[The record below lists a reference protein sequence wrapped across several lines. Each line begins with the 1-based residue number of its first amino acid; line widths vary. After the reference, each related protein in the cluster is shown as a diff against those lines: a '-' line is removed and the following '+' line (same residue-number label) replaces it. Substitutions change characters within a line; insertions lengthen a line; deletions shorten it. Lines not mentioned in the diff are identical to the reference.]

1 LATGWAIKTPP
12 PRTLVRCARHR
23 DVDAT
28 HRCGRCRAQ
37 LCQLCVKAGEERGVK
52 FTLCGCGGRCE
63 AIVDTATLEP
73 REFGKELLDSFA
85 YPLRGEA
92 RWQMALGAFVFGVM
106 VWGFGGTLARALPN
120 IMLSPPGI
128 GGAVKSGLG
137 FGTALGAGLVLLAVA
152 GYVFAYMELVIAQTA
167 KGKDEPPG
175 FPDFVTVWESMLQ
188 PLGRMALLAIG
199 SLGPGVALFM
209 LLPVVAKLLGLLVLL
224 AGLAY
229 FPMGLLAVAIFEGD
243 QGFDPRRV
251 LTAIA
256 IVPRPYALAAS
267 LFVAT
272 FGLLIGGSFFL
283 ADLPGV
289 GGLVRGALITYF
301 ATASGRMLGLIYR
314 HYASQLRWL

>member
-1 LATGWAIKTPP
+1 MATGWAIKTPP

-28 HRCGRCRAQ
+28 QRCGRCRAQ
-37 LCQLCVKAGEERGVK
+37 LCQLCVKQGEERQVR

-63 AIVDTATLEP
+63 AIVATTTLAP
-73 REFGKELLDSFA
+73 REFGKELLDAFV

-92 RWQMALGAFVFGVM
+92 RWQITLGAFVFGVM
-106 VWGFGGTLARALPN
+106 VWIFDATLARAIPD
-120 IMLSPPGI
+120 IMVGPSTMI
-128 GGAVKSGLG
+128 GAAKSGLG
-137 FGTALGAGLVLLAVA
+137 VGTSLGAGIMLLAVA

-167 KGKDEPPG
+167 KGKDDAPG
-175 FPDFVTVWESMLQ
+175 FPDFVTVWESMVQ
-188 PLGRMALLAIG
+188 PLGRMGLLAIG
-199 SLGPGVALFM
+199 ALGPGVALLV
-209 LLPVVAKLLGLLVLL
+209 LLPAFAKLLGLLVLL

-229 FPMGLLAVAIFEGD
+229 FPMGLLAVAIFEGE

-251 LTAIA
+251 LAAIA

-283 ADLPGV
+283 AELPAV

-314 HYASQLRWL
+314 HYASELRWI